1 MAMSL
6 RAIVNI
12 FFNITV
18 LKVNFV
24 EIVRFFPPGQFFAF
38 SLLRVLLAFFSV
50 CCLQLIENYSNKS
63 FTLTVFW
70 SILIYCEKL
79 K

>member
-24 EIVRFFPPGQFFAF
+24 EIVRFFPPGQFSAF
-38 SLLRVLLAFFSV
+38 SLLLYGF
-50 CCLQLIENYSNKS
+50 
-63 FTLTVFW
+63 
-70 SILIYCEKL
+70 KL
-79 K
+79 NSL